1 MHNRLVMSKLI
12 IKDLGFKK
20 KIYLQRTNDA
30 QINFLE
36 PRLLWVHNFIHS
48 LCTKHYTLNKVVAT
62 IEVKKDF

>member
-1 MHNRLVMSKLI
+1 MSKLI

-20 KIYLQRTNDA
+20 KKILQRTNDV

-48 LCTKHYTLNKVVAT
+48 WCTKHYTLNKVVAI
-62 IEVKKDF
+62 IEVKKHF